1 MTVAI
6 LPATKRTSAI
16 NIDFIDVDGIR
27 LRYAVRPGPGAT
39 PLLIFNGIGANLEV
53 VLPFVEAL
61 PGREILIFD
70 MPGTGGSPNTWL
82 PRRFSG
88 LARLAAH
95 FLDRLGYSQVDVAG
109 VSWGGALAQQF
120 ARQYQRRCRRLVLAA
135 TSAGAVMVP
144 AKLSVLAKLVTPRRY
159 LSPEYMKRAAPEI
172 YGGDLRDRPEL
183 IGEHSARILPP
194 TTSGYLYQLLAG
206 LGWTSLWWLHR
217 LRQPTL
223 ILAGS
228 DDRLVPPINARLL
241 ALLIPSNRLHV
252 IPGGG
257 HLFMLHRLD
266 VVVPL
271 ITDFL
276 DKPDRASMRHSVAVR
291 T

>member
-1 MTVAI
+1 MTAASR
-6 LPATKRTSAI
+6 ATAPLQVQ
-16 NIDFIDVDGIR
+16 IDYVDVDGVR
-27 LRYAVRPGPGAT
+27 LRYAVRGGSGGT

-53 VLPFVEAL
+53 VLPFIDAMH
-61 PGREILIFD
+61 GREILIFD
-70 MPGTGGSPNTWL
+70 MPGTGGSPHSWL
-82 PRRFSG
+82 PRRFGG
-88 LARLAAH
+88 LARLTAR
-95 FLDRLGYSQVDVAG
+95 FLDRLGYPQVDVAG

-120 ARQYQRRCRRLVLAA
+120 ARQFPRRCRRLVLCA

-144 AKLSVLAKLVTPRRY
+144 AKLSVLAKLITPRRY
-159 LSPEYMKRAAPEI
+159 LSRDYMHRAAPEI
-172 YGGDLRDRPEL
+172 YGGEIREQPEL
-183 IGEHSARILPP
+183 IRDHSGRIVPP
-194 TTSGYLYQLLAG
+194 TTQGYLYQLLAG

-241 ALLIPSNRLHV
+241 GLLIPNNRLHI

-271 ITDFL
+271 ITEFL
-276 DKPDRASMRHSVAVR
+276 DRPATRP
-291 T
+291 TQGP